1 MSSES
6 FDEFRLT
13 LPRSPHIPRELV
25 PLIRKTA
32 EAVVDQDHHLQWL
45 DVLQI
50 RELYRSA
57 HGVALDVS
65 TVETLFRTLFKRT
78 DRIVIDRYEIY
89 MAAMDAKDKGGEWR
103 LKQVFSF
110 RLNPENHSASL
121 KYFEE
126 PDADT
131 GEEVSNHA
139 MGPEQPP
146 TEAA

>member
-1 MSSES
+1 MSSET
-6 FDEFRLT
+6 FDDFRLS

-50 RELYRSA
+50 RELHRSA
-57 HGVALDVS
+57 YGAALDVS
-65 TVETLFRTLFKRT
+65 TVEALFRTLFKRT
-78 DRIVIDRYEIY
+78 DRIIIDRYEIY
-89 MAAMDAKDKGGEWR
+89 MAAMDVKDKDGEWR

-110 RLNPENHSASL
+110 RLNAENHAASL

-131 GEEVSNHA
+131 NEEVRNHA
-139 MGPEQPP
+139 MGPKQPP